1 MRAGR
6 ISIPAQYAN
15 LMAGGASLETL
26 IRSTYAGHALN
37 RAAGRQTDYA
47 NITDVPA
54 YPWSLRVRAE
64 RRRHQVLRRR
74 RQR

>member
-26 IRSTYAGHALN
+26 IRSTYAGRALN
-37 RAAGRQTDYA
+37 RAAGSQSDYA
-47 NITDVPA
+47 NITDVQIG
-54 YPWSLRVRAE
+54 RA
-64 RRRHQVLRRR
+64 HV
-74 RQR
+74 